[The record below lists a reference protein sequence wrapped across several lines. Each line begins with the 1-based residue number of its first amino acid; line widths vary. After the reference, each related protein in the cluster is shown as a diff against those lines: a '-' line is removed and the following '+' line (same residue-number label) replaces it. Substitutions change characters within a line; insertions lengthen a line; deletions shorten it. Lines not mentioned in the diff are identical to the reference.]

1 MLNLQTV
8 AEGSVVKYDGKSF
21 EVKGKVLYITEK
33 EPKAIYAK
41 MVLNDHNVLV
51 VSPEDN
57 IAYIGKNHGHLS
69 EFDGFPQNVIYK
81 GKEYEMI
88 NHDYQIV
95 DRIVF
100 GNPIEVEGEVEFWD
114 YENEDT
120 IISVAVSSRKKI
132 RADVVAKYIN
142 VEELIIE

>member
-1 MLNLQTV
+1 MFDLQAV
-8 AEGSVVKYDGKSF
+8 VKGSVINYDGKSF
-21 EVKGKVLYITEK
+21 DVKGKVLYITEK
-33 EPKAIYAK
+33 EPEAKYAK
-41 MVLNDHNVLV
+41 ILLNDHNVLV
-51 VSPEDN
+51 VSPADN
-57 IAYIGKNHGHLS
+57 IAYIGKNYGQLTD
-69 EFDGFPQNVIYK
+69 FDGFPQNVVFD
-81 GKEYEMI
+81 GKEYEMV

-120 IISVAVSSRKKI
+120 IISVAVTSREKI

-142 VEELIIE
+142 VEEITIG

>member
-1 MLNLQTV
+1 MFDLQAIV
-8 AEGSVVKYDGKSF
+8 KGSVIKYDGKLF
-21 EVKGKVLYITEK
+21 DVKGKVLYITEK
-33 EPKAIYAK
+33 EPEAKYAK
-41 MVLNDHNVLV
+41 ILLNDHNVLV

-57 IAYIGKNHGHLS
+57 ITYIGKNYGQLTD
-69 EFDGFPQNVIYK
+69 FDGFPQNVVFD
-81 GKEYEMI
+81 GKEYEMV

-100 GNPIEVEGEVEFWD
+100 GNPLEVEGEVEFWD

-120 IISVAVSSRKKI
+120 IISVAVTSREKI

-142 VEELIIE
+142 IDEITIE